1 MKGLPMR
8 VAFGQRLSVSL
19 LALGCMLLAGCATR
33 VKEMGGVAP
42 GAASLPRPAMVV
54 VDDFTVDPQAVQV
67 DRGIG
72 GMARR
77 GFSGEDTTA
86 AKAADAATVRDAVRD
101 TLLKSIAGMGLPA
114 QPASGAMS
122 AGPYVEIRGDVLSV
136 DEGNRTRRNIVGFGA
151 GRSSIQAVA
160 QVLYSAP
167 GQPLRLLQSYDGN
180 AESGRMPGLGL
191 GAASAA
197 AGAVA
202 GAAVNTGAHAASIG
216 HGDIDAD
223 ARRLAEQLASKL
235 GSLFAQ
241 QGWIA
246 PSAAPSAG
254 LR

>member
-33 VKEMGGVAP
+33 VKETGGAAP
-42 GAASLPRPAMVV
+42 SAASLPRPAMVV

-77 GFSGEDTTA
+77 GFSGEDATA
-86 AKAADAATVRDAVRD
+86 AKAADAAIVRDAVRQ

-114 QPASGAMS
+114 QPASGAMP
-122 AGPYVEIRGDVLSV
+122 AGPYLEIRGDVLSV

-151 GRSSIQAVA
+151 GRSSVKVIA

-167 GQPLRLLQSYDGN
+167 GQPLQLLHSYNGN

-197 AGAVA
+197 ASAA
-202 GAAVNTGAHAASIG
+202 GAAVSTGAHAASIG
-216 HGDIDAD
+216 HGDVDAD

-246 PSAAPSAG
+246 PSAVPSAG